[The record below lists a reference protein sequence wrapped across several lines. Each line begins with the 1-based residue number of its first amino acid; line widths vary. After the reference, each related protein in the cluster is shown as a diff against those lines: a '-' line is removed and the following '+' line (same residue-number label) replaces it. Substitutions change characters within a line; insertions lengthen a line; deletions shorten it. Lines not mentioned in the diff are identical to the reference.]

1 MYFCISNVLSMK
13 NDKCKKKVIIIGPAH
28 PYRGGLAAF
37 NERLGVEYHSQGYD
51 VELYTFTLQYPSFL
65 FPGKTQFSE
74 SLPPDNLVIH
84 RKINSCNPFNWHK
97 IAKEIKGK
105 NADIVIFAY
114 WMAFFAPCY
123 GYIARIL
130 KQNKNTRR
138 IALVHNMIPHEPNI
152 LDKILPR
159 FFVKNIDAF
168 ISLSKSVV
176 EDINTF
182 DKYDKPKCYS
192 PHPIYEHYGEKID
205 RKEAIKQLN
214 LDENAD
220 YVLFFGLVR
229 AYKGLD
235 LLLEAF
241 GESIIKEKNIKLI
254 IAGEF
259 YDNPELY
266 IKQIEDLGIS
276 DKVVI
281 FNKYIADNEVN
292 KFFSA
297 ASLIAQPYKSATQS
311 GVSQVAYHFEKP
323 MCVTNVGGLAEVVP
337 DGNVG
342 YVVKPD
348 AKSIA
353 AAIDDFFSNG
363 RENEFASNISIE
375 KQKYKWSRFVESIEE
390 LYNEVKESSKK

>member
-1 MYFCISNVLSMK
+1 MYFCISNVLLME
-13 NDKCKKKVIIIGPAH
+13 NDKFKKKVVIIGPAH

-37 NERLGVEYHSQGYD
+37 NERLGTEYHSQCYD

-65 FPGKTQFSE
+65 FPGKTQFSD
-74 SLPPDNLVIH
+74 SLPPENLVIH
-84 RKINSCNPFNWHK
+84 KKINSCNPFNWHK
-97 IAKEIKGK
+97 VGMEIKNK

-123 GYIARIL
+123 GYIARML
-130 KQNKNTRR
+130 KKNKKTRC

-152 LDKILPR
+152 LDRILPR

-176 EDINTF
+176 DDINTF
-182 DKYDKPKCYS
+182 DKNDKPKCFS
-192 PHPIYEHYGEKID
+192 PHPIYEHYGEKVD
-205 RKEAIKQLN
+205 KKEAIRQLN
-214 LDENAD
+214 LDENFS
-220 YVLFFGLVR
+220 YVLFFGLIR

-235 LLLEAF
+235 LLIEAF
-241 GESIIKEKNIKLI
+241 GDDTIREKKIKLI
-254 IAGEF
+254 VAGEF
-259 YDNPELY
+259 YDNPETYL
-266 IKQIEDLGIS
+266 KQIEDLGIS
-276 DKVVI
+276 DKVII
-281 FNKYIADNEVN
+281 FNKYIADNEV
-292 KFFSA
+292 KIFFSA

-337 DGNVG
+337 DGKVG

-353 AAIDDFFSNG
+353 NAIDDYFSND
-363 RENEFASNISIE
+363 RENEFVNNISIE
-375 KQKYKWSRFVESIEE
+375 KHKYKWSRFIESIEE
-390 LYNEVKESSKK
+390 LYNEVEKSSKK